1 MILLGLH
8 FHPLTTPLR
17 SKTLHLSVPASL
29 LARQS
34 SPQKEENDPGERRCV
49 GVSKGE
55 FGKGNLS
62 LRSEKPMILRWEGR
76 GPAREE
82 KLHHME
88 GVMGWKEASV
98 AWPGRGGYGSTRKE
112 REGTWTYVFLL

>member
-1 MILLGLH
+1 VCV
-8 FHPLTTPLR
+8 
-17 SKTLHLSVPASL
+17 SVSVCGVCVSVCVSVCVCL
-29 LARQS
+29 CLCLCVS
-34 SPQKEENDPGERRCV
+34 VCVCEEEENDPGERRCV

>member
-1 MILLGLH
+1 MRRVGEGRSYGGEAPRNADLLTKYQDCLGPLTLPPRMTLLCLH

-55 FGKGNLS
+55 SGKGNLS
-62 LRSEKPMILRWEGR
+62 LRSEKPMIL
-76 GPAREE
+76 
-82 KLHHME
+82 K
-88 GVMGWKEASV
+88 V
-98 AWPGRGGYGSTRKE
+98 GGKRSH
-112 REGTWTYVFLL
+112 